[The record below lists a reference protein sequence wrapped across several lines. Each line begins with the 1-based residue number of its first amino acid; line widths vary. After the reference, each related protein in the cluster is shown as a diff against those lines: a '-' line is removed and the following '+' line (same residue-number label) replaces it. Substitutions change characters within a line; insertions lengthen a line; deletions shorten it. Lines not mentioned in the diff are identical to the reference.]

1 MNESKFSR
9 REALAL
15 ALASTASFA
24 WDGRTAVA
32 AASPRRSVI
41 HGVKIGAQTYSFHE
55 IPIDGGNHA
64 DQVVADLQTCGLST
78 CELFGGGI
86 EASTYVSMP
95 PPSSDC
101 PKPEIGCAPGKGGS
115 ERNAFAWAFGL
126 RQGDDLIKTRQAIRA
141 FLESRPTKYFE
152 AIRRRFDDAGIEI
165 YTYNPFLDPGRATPQ
180 MPTTDAEI
188 DGIFYAANALG
199 VRAINASINRSFLKR
214 VVPFA
219 EKHQMIIAP
228 HGHSNTSDP
237 DEFSTRETF
246 AEAFKLSKWVGANLD
261 IGHYT
266 AAGGD
271 PVEFISAFHE
281 RITNLHIKDRKR
293 NNSRTVQDGAN
304 MPWGH
309 GDTPI
314 GEVLRLIRD
323 KRYGI
328 PCMIEIEHIGTTSAT
343 GEVKAAYEYC
353 KRELDKA

>member
-1 MNESKFSR
+1 MNESRLSR
-9 REALAL
+9 REVLAL
-15 ALASTASFA
+15 SLGSAAALA
-24 WDGRTAVA
+24 WDGRTASA
-32 AASPRRSVI
+32 ATNPQRSTI

-64 DQVVADLQTCGLST
+64 EQVVADLLTCGLYT

-86 EASTYVSMP
+86 EASTYVSVR
-95 PPSSDC
+95 PSSADC
-101 PKPEIGCAPGKGGS
+101 PKPDIGCPPGKGGS
-115 ERNAFAWAFGL
+115 ERNGFAWAFGV

-141 FLESRPTKYFE
+141 FLESKPTKYFE

-188 DGIFYAANALG
+188 DGIFYAAKALG
-199 VRAINASINRSFLKR
+199 VKAINASINRSFLNR

-219 EKHQMIIAP
+219 EKHRMIIAP

-266 AAGGD
+266 AAGED

-293 NNSRTVQDGAN
+293 NKSRTVQDGAN
-304 MPWGH
+304 MPWGQ

-323 KRYGI
+323 KHYAI

-343 GEVKAAYEYC
+343 GEVKVAYEYC
-353 KRELDKA
+353 KRELDKT